1 MQHNLCARLFCY
13 QYQKSKKEITANFAH
28 IFHVWRGKIIRKI
41 HLVTQLTK
49 HAALI
54 MLTMWCSQWN
64 KLSSSQHTM
73 LAGINNNNFKQQL
86 CVIPHPFKTKKK
98 LRKWSFFI
106 HTILPLIGFR
116 YVCPVV
122 FPRLVK
128 NSNNLFSNWTGGRSL
143 VLMVMS

>member
-54 MLTMWCSQWN
+54 MLTMWRSQWN

-86 CVIPHPFKTKKK
+86 CVIPHPFKTKKNFENEASLFIQFCLWLDSDMFVQLCFQGL
-98 LRKWSFFI
+98 LRTVTTSF
-106 HTILPLIGFR
+106 P
-116 YVCPVV
+116 
-122 FPRLVK
+122 
-128 NSNNLFSNWTGGRSL
+128 TGQAADL
-143 VLMVMS
+143 LC